1 MRNRDYFTRPIQ
13 GGGRSS
19 HDYGHT
25 RFAPVDR
32 SGDRWWIVGLLLV
45 VTAGF
50 LWRIVA
56 S

>member
-32 SGDRWWIVGLLLV
+32 SGDRWWIVGLAAV
-45 VTAGF
+45 VAVGF
-50 LWRIVA
+50 VGA
-56 S
+56 MV